1 MTDNIVFLIFLYL
14 IEPLIVY
21 SYAKSIFS
29 LKLKQIQTML
39 ISSCSYLFILIIYLF
54 VIRNDI
60 VNLLSI
66 LIVNFLQLKFLYNSK
81 VKSAVFHSFLLIII
95 QFISETS
102 AAYIFSW
109 ILNISSNQVV
119 ENYFEFG
126 SITSLLIYFTLTKLL
141 SMFATKENRSKLSGK
156 NFVLFLLPVSSVA
169 IVLVLRSLTVDKKL
183 TAFQNVLCIGSML
196 LLLAANIAMFLVY
209 ETSLKNS
216 ERLFTLEMAH
226 QKKELDEQYFS
237 ILQKSN
243 DDMQILAHDFK
254 NHLSYVRNLDSV
266 EDIDKYI
273 DKVYPEIER
282 FQQTASAGNKTL
294 DVILGKYTSI
304 CQMKA
309 VEFKTDIKNANLAQ
323 VESVDLIA
331 LLNNLLDNA
340 VEAAETSESK
350 RITLTLVKD
359 TQFMD
364 KLVIA
369 NSCDT
374 APAQSGDKLL
384 TRKKKG
390 ALHGT
395 GLKSVKK
402 VCDRYGANYTWEYD
416 SEEHL
421 FITTVLMP
429 KEQKSK

>member
-216 ERLFTLEMAH
+216 ERLFELEIVN
-226 QKKELDEQYFS
+226 QKNS
-237 ILQKSN
+237 I
-243 DDMQILAHDFK
+243 D
-254 NHLSYVRNLDSV
+254 
-266 EDIDKYI
+266 
-273 DKVYPEIER
+273 
-282 FQQTASAGNKTL
+282 
-294 DVILGKYTSI
+294 
-304 CQMKA
+304 
-309 VEFKTDIKNANLAQ
+309 
-323 VESVDLIA
+323 
-331 LLNNLLDNA
+331 
-340 VEAAETSESK
+340 
-350 RITLTLVKD
+350 
-359 TQFMD
+359 
-364 KLVIA
+364 
-369 NSCDT
+369 
-374 APAQSGDKLL
+374 
-384 TRKKKG
+384 
-390 ALHGT
+390 
-395 GLKSVKK
+395 
-402 VCDRYGANYTWEYD
+402 
-416 SEEHL
+416 
-421 FITTVLMP
+421 
-429 KEQKSK
+429 